1 MELRDTRCID
11 DPRSGRRGLPGARAE
26 VPDRHSLKMRLPSFV
41 PAAASRVLAVAL
53 SLVVASLILAD
64 PTEARIRTPFTPTST
79 IELSPGISYTKGTMR
94 TGWRNFI
101 QSVRVVTVTPTHPSV
116 RLRSLLSND
125 LVVGRERATQLA
137 QRLSAPG
144 MVAMVATNGDMSTR
158 GRVDAYAAPQ
168 SMAVSGGELLVAQAC
183 TRPTLGIDRAGEARI
198 DDVRVHV
205 TMGLAPPSQSMPG
218 RPGRQVR
225 MQVHRV
231 NTHRDD
237 QRVVLFTSRFA
248 ASTQTAPG
256 GVEVVLSLPGVLRPN
271 GVQDVQVL
279 EVRPGAG
286 DTPLGPGMAV
296 LSVQGPTNPWVGRL
310 QPGQWMRLKTRV
322 VHRVDKRCGGTIEDA
337 PGWGHTV
344 EAVGG
349 NHFTLRN
356 GALAAPSSEV
366 YPGVG
371 KPRSPHQRGRHGRR
385 SRPDGHR
392 GWSPAGLQRRGEA
405 GRDGRAHA
413 FAGRRQRHQPR
424 WRRLDA
430 DGQAFPH
437 HGALQRSPT
446 DRPTGVS
453 ARPPRSWPP
462 SSTRRGPERPRIPLA

>member
-1 MELRDTRCID
+1 MM
-11 DPRSGRRGLPGARAE
+11 
-26 VPDRHSLKMRLPSFV
+26 HLPSFA
-41 PAAASRVLAVAL
+41 PAAASRVLVVAL
-53 SLVVASLILAD
+53 SLVVASLMLAD

-94 TGWRNFI
+94 TGWRNHI
-101 QSVRVVTVTPTHPSV
+101 QSVRVATVTSAHPSV

-125 LVVGRERATQLA
+125 LVVGRERATDLA

-144 MVAMVATNGDMSTR
+144 MVAMAATNGDMSTR

-205 TMGLAPPSQSMPG
+205 TVSPAPPSQSMPG
-218 RPGRQVR
+218 RPGREDR

-248 ASTQTAPG
+248 SSTQTAPG
-256 GVEVVLSLPGVLRPN
+256 GVEVVLSLPDVLRPN

-310 QPGQWMRLKTRV
+310 QPGQWMRLKTRI

-337 PGWGHTV
+337 RGWGHTV

-349 NHFTLRN
+349 NHFTIRN
-356 GALAAPSSEV
+356 GALAAPSRQV
-366 YPGVG
+366 YPGAANRDSRTNVG
-371 KPRSPHQRGRHGRR
+371 VTADGRVLMVTVDGRQPGYSVGVRLAEMGALMRSLGAVNAINLDGGGSTVMATRSLKTGRLRVVNRPSDGHQR
-385 SRPDGHR
+385 
-392 GWSPAGLQRRGEA
+392 PATQILA
-405 GRDGRAHA
+405 A
-413 FAGRRQRHQPR
+413 FQYTSG
-424 WRRLDA
+424 
-430 DGQAFPH
+430 
-437 HGALQRSPT
+437 S
-446 DRPTGVS
+446 
-453 ARPPRSWPP
+453 
-462 SSTRRGPERPRIPLA
+462 

>member
-1 MELRDTRCID
+1 MM
-11 DPRSGRRGLPGARAE
+11 
-26 VPDRHSLKMRLPSFV
+26 HLPSV
-41 PAAASRVLAVAL
+41 APAAASRVLAVAL

-94 TGWRNFI
+94 TGWRSFI
-101 QSVRVVTVTPTHPSV
+101 QSVRVATVTPTHPLV

-125 LVVGRERATQLA
+125 LVVGRERATELA

-144 MVAMVATNGDMSTR
+144 MVAMVATNGDMSTE

-183 TRPTLGIDRAGEARI
+183 TRPTLGIDRAGGARI

-256 GVEVVLSLPGVLRPN
+256 GVEVVLSLPSVLGPN

-296 LSVQGPTNPWVGRL
+296 LSVQGPTHAWVGRL

-356 GALAAPSSEV
+356 GALAAPSRDV
-366 YPGVG
+366 YPGSVRREPRTNVG
-371 KPRSPHQRGRHGRR
+371 VT
-385 SRPDGHR
+385 
-392 GWSPAGLQRRGEA
+392 A
-405 GRDGRAHA
+405 DGRVLMVTVDGRQPGYSVGVRLAEMGA
-413 FAGRRQRHQPR
+413 LMRSLGAVNAINLDGGGSTLMAKRSLTTGRFAVANRPSDGRQRPATQI
-424 WRRLDA
+424 LA
-430 DGQAFPH
+430 AFQYTP
-437 HGALQRSPT
+437 GS
-446 DRPTGVS
+446 
-453 ARPPRSWPP
+453 
-462 SSTRRGPERPRIPLA
+462 